1 MIMQRERYESLDG
14 VRAALSLCE
23 FPLEF
28 SFVRLR
34 VQLEGA
40 GVSIDGYIGLHKQ
53 SSV

>member
-1 MIMQRERYESLDG
+1 MIMRRERYESLDG
-14 VRAALSLCE
+14 GRAALSLCE

-28 SFVRLR
+28 SFVRLPM
-34 VQLEGA
+34 QLEGA